1 MATLFEPTITA
12 NDAFANVAATI
23 PASDDPANIVTAFQ
37 QYHNDVASYISSR
50 ANVANPTFTG
60 STVTFEGAT
69 ANDFET
75 TITITDPTADRALV
89 IPDEAGTFVL
99 KTSGVATVNITGT
112 ASNATAVVHYK
123 SSSGGD
129 YTATLPTNKIFTGQT
144 QPTSGITVGDIWM
157 W

>member
-1 MATLFEPTITA
+1 MATLFEPTITP

-37 QYHNDVASYISSR
+37 EYHNDIASYISSR

-129 YTATLPTNKIFTGQT
+129 YTATTPTNKIFTGQT
-144 QPTSGITVGDIWM
+144 QPTSGMTVGDIWM